1 MLIEYIE
8 AAMRKAHYKIID
20 DQEPYYGEIPGF
32 KGLWANGKSLE
43 SCRENLQEALESWI
57 LISVRK
63 GISIPKIGR
72 IILRP
77 IQTAK
82 A

>member
-20 DQEPYYGEIPGF
+20 DDEPYYGEIPGF

>member
-20 DQEPYYGEIPGF
+20 DVEPYYDEIPGF

-63 GISIPKIGR
+63 GLPTPS
-72 IILRP
+72 LLFS
-77 IQTAK
+77 
-82 A
+82 

>member
-20 DQEPYYGEIPGF
+20 DEEPYYGEIPGF

-63 GISIPKIGR
+63 GISTPKIGR